1 MRDDDARDEQV
12 RYVSRG
18 GLKLHHALREFAL
31 DPTGLWCADLGCS
44 TGGFT
49 HCLLEHGAERVFAV
63 DTGYGVLDYR
73 LRTDDRVSVHER
85 SNALHFAPPAEVTE
99 RCGVDLVTIDM
110 SWTVQERCLP
120 AATQWLRPGGRII
133 TLVKPH
139 YEATGGPFREE
150 FAQLV
155 IDGVLE
161 EQAGNVVLERTLA
174 DMPRVGFQV
183 LSSTPSPILGG
194 QRRPKRR
201 KRSDSRPGTGNLEFL
216 VLLRAD
222 DARSAQDATP

>member
-85 SNALHFAPPAEVTE
+85 SNALHFAPPAEVTA

-150 FAQLV
+150 FAECV
-155 IDGVLE
+155 ENGVLDE
-161 EQAGNVVLERTLA
+161 SAGKELLRRTL
-174 DMPRVGFQV
+174 DELPRLGFEA
-183 LSSTPSPILGG
+183 LAWTASPTLG
-194 QRRPKRR
+194 RKRKPKRR
-201 KRSDSRPGTGNLEFL
+201 RKPSDATGSGNLEYL
-216 VLLRAD
+216 ALLRPVY
-222 DARSAQDATP
+222 RVEPS